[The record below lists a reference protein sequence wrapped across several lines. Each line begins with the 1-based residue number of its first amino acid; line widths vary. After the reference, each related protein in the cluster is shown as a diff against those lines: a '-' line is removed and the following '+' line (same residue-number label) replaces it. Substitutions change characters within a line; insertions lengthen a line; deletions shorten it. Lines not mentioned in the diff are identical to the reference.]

1 MCLAHLFPVGIDQR
15 QHLEL
20 ARDIAIRFNNIYSP
34 TFTVPEAYI
43 PETGMKIMSLA
54 EPTKKMS
61 KSDSNANASVG
72 LLDSRDQ
79 IIAKFKRAVTDSGSE
94 VRYGE
99 GKDGINNLINIY
111 CCFTGKT
118 RSETEREFE
127 GKGYGEFK
135 MAVGETVAD
144 GLSSLREEY
153 GKLICDKQYLDQIMA
168 SGAEKASAI
177 ARKTISKVHR
187 KIGYVSV

>member
-1 MCLAHLFPVGIDQR
+1 MESAAYKDIVGRI
-15 QHLEL
+15 EE
-20 ARDIAIRFNNIYSP
+20 IASHVRKQGTEVRRND
-34 TFTVPEAYI
+34 TA
-43 PETGMKIMSLA
+43 
-54 EPTKKMS
+54 
-61 KSDSNANASVG
+61 G

-177 ARKTISKVHR
+177 ARKTISNGVKKVFKSR
-187 KIGYVSV
+187 ICL